1 MISTASCSSIVS
13 QMVIEREATRR
24 FVENMAALSSQSG
37 KPVATVMDIPFEDRV
52 HLEKN
57 SNFPFFLEPAEAVQA
72 LAVLSEWSKTDAS
85 DRLKPESDD
94 RRAVSRH
101 LDHTC

>member
-1 MISTASCSSIVS
+1 MFIYVS
-13 QMVIEREATRR
+13 QMLTEREATRR
-24 FVENMAALSSQSG
+24 FVENMAALSLQSG

-72 LAVLSEWSKTDAS
+72 LAVLSEWSKTEAS
-85 DRLKPESDD
+85 DRLKPESDT
-94 RRAVSRH
+94 AVPFRGH
-101 LDHTC
+101 IDHTC